1 MSFNLGFGLGLG
13 LGLGF
18 GLGFGRGLEAVWR
31 AGDVGK
37 GAGGAERVDLCAPL
51 AR

>member
-1 MSFNLGFGLGLG
+1 MRFELGFGFGFGLGF
-13 LGLGF
+13 GF
-18 GLGFGRGLEAVWR
+18 ELGFGRGLEAVWR
-31 AGDVGK
+31 AGDVGE